1 MNLRKL
7 HRYRVNYARIK
18 SNWVEICV
26 TNGGYPITINGYV
39 FFVGYVREEN
49 YCSGWRVT
57 DRITGTYVGK
67 IGLSSFD
74 AAVAMIVKAFKK
86 NEGDRFCEVVA
97 KLLKEKTILKHP
109 KMLVQ
114 RYSDYT
120 PILEFTVCEE
130 DENE

>member
-7 HRYRVNYARIK
+7 HKYRVNYARIK

-57 DRITGTYVGK
+57 DRITGTWVGK
-67 IGLSSFD
+67 IGLPSFD
-74 AAVAMIVKAFKK
+74 AAVTMTIKAFRKQG
-86 NEGDRFCEVVA
+86 EDAFCRIIT
-97 KLLKEKTILKHP
+97 KLIREKIILSSP
-109 KMLVQ
+109 KMLMQ

-120 PILEFTVCEE
+120 PILEFNICKE
-130 DENE
+130 DEKK